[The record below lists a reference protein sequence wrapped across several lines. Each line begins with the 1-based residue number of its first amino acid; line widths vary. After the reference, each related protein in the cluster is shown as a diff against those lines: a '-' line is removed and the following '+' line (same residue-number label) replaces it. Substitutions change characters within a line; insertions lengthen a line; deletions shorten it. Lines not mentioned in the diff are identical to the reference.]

1 MAKGK
6 YQKWLKPEGRAVLT
20 NWARMGLTDEQM
32 AHQIGI
38 SPATY
43 YVWKNKYP
51 EISEAIKDGKEVVD
65 AIVVNALIKQA
76 KNGNVQAQTFWLR
89 NRMPEYFRDQ
99 SYSDL
104 NKAQAEKAKQDA
116 RKAKAEA
123 DMAEAKADLLT
134 GKGDDTEGT
143 VIIDDIG
150 ED

>member
-1 MAKGK
+1 M
-6 YQKWLKPEGRAVLT
+6 LT

-32 AHQIGI
+32 AQQIGI

-123 DMAEAKADLLT
+123 DMAEAKAKRELS
-134 GKGDDTEGT
+134 
-143 VIIDDIG
+143 
-150 ED
+150 EDNGGHITINITPPGGQPDAD